1 MSQRVLVTG
10 KFYAF
15 IRERNIARPGQPN
28 DNPRLGVEIGLEI
41 SPENARRIVRGGG
54 DVYTMRKTDAFA
66 WPCRRTEVLP
76 SKKFTTRKVQ
86 PPRVATMCTSVTS
99 ILVAYT
105 TKTVAAASTS
115 AIAARACRHG
125 FLGPSGA

>member
-1 MSQRVLVTG
+1 MSQRVLVAG
-10 KFYAF
+10 KLYEF

-54 DVYTMRKTDAFA
+54 DVYTMRKTDAFRMA
-66 WPCRRTEVLP
+66 MSAHGRPPVEEIHRPKSPT
-76 SKKFTTRKVQ
+76 
-86 PPRVATMCTSVTS
+86 PRVATMCTSVTS

-105 TKTVAAASTS
+105 TKTVAAASTF
-115 AIAARACRHG
+115 CRHG